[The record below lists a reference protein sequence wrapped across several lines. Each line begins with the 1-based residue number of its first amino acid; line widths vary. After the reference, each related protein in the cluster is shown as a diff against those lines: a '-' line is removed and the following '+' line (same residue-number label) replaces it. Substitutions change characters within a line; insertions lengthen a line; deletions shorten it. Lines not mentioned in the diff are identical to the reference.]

1 MSETALARHPVP
13 YFDAQLAAMT
23 PPEVHA
29 FMFPAVAASVHLAV
43 AQTASV
49 LAPTATTAAQTGR
62 IFGRDPTS
70 DTHRV
75 WREMAHAAAVEA
87 ARGGS
92 SGAGEAGTRQPRLCI
107 SLSLLPT
114 ISLILSQ
121 IMCLSVFCLFINLF
135 IVCLF
140 VCLLACL
147 LVCMY
152 VNISIIFNF
161 FIFIAFVL

>member
-29 FMFPAVAASVHLAV
+29 FMFPAVAASAHLAV
-43 AQTASV
+43 AQTAPV
-49 LAPTATTAAQTGR
+49 LAPTAPTTAAAAAAAAAQTGR

-75 WREMAHAAAVEA
+75 WHEMAHAAAVEA

-92 SGAGEAGTRQPRLCI
+92 SGAGETGA
-107 SLSLLPT
+107 
-114 ISLILSQ
+114 
-121 IMCLSVFCLFINLF
+121 
-135 IVCLF
+135 
-140 VCLLACL
+140 
-147 LVCMY
+147 
-152 VNISIIFNF
+152 
-161 FIFIAFVL
+161 